1 VIRCA
6 AAEDLSTVL
15 EQVPGWDE
23 FENGILYVRNEIEN
37 TPLCGFDPRWPDDI
51 DAMYEEETS
60 RIDDLLSSYFNDKDD
75 KTEEPAEES
84 NLFRANDIL

>member
-1 VIRCA
+1 MGYITKIANSLVIRCA

-37 TPLCGFDPRWPDDI
+37 TPLCGFDPR
-51 DAMYEEETS
+51 
-60 RIDDLLSSYFNDKDD
+60 
-75 KTEEPAEES
+75 
-84 NLFRANDIL
+84 